1 MPYSM
6 ACHIVWHF
14 FKLYFFAE
22 AFIIINWKIN
32 YYYIIILE

>member
-14 FKLYFFAE
+14 FKIYFFAE
-22 AFIIINWKIN
+22 AFIIINWNEKKDDN
-32 YYYIIILE
+32 YGK